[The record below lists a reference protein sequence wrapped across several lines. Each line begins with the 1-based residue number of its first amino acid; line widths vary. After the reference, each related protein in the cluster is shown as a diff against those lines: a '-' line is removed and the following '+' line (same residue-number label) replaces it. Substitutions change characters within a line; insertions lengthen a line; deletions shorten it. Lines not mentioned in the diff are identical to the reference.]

1 MKQFSSFGKSVS
13 ARVLLLLM
21 ALWVL
26 NGDIHGQERTAD
38 SAQQRRLQL
47 RELINT
53 LNSGDSLL
61 VSVLN

>member
-47 RELINT
+47 R
-53 LNSGDSLL
+53 
-61 VSVLN
+61 